1 MGHTPNE
8 SQTQSMDA
16 KGCGAA
22 SECLPTQVPTKL
34 VSADILGSIVS
45 EC

>member
-1 MGHTPNE
+1 MGHASQQ

-22 SECLPTQVPTKL
+22 SECLPTQVPTNP
-34 VSADILGSIVS
+34 VS
-45 EC
+45 ECLHPPG